1 MPDPSAVKISTASD
15 IGSLVRRR
23 RKALALN
30 QADLAS
36 LSGIAQPNLS
46 KIERGQTPAT
56 LETYLRILSA
66 LGVDLFGVP
75 RQ

>member
-1 MPDPSAVKISTASD
+1 MDRQFLTQIRSPDDLGALIRHRRTALSISQAS
-15 IGSLVRRR
+15 
-23 RKALALN
+23 
-30 QADLAS
+30 LAS

-56 LETYLRILSA
+56 LETYLRILGS
-66 LGVDLFGVP
+66 LGIDLCGMI

>member
-1 MPDPSAVKISTASD
+1 MLDQSAIKITSPSDLGA
-15 IGSLVRRR
+15 LVQSR
-23 RKALALN
+23 RKALSLS
-30 QADLAS
+30 QASLAS
-36 LSGIAQPNLS
+36 LTGIAQPNLS

-56 LETYLRILSA
+56 LETYLRVLSV

>member
-1 MPDPSAVKISTASD
+1 MLGQSAIKITSPSDLGA
-15 IGSLVRRR
+15 LVQSR
-23 RKALALN
+23 RKALSLS
-30 QADLAS
+30 QASLAS
-36 LSGIAQPNLS
+36 LTGIAQPNLS

-56 LETYLRILSA
+56 LETYLRVLSV